1 LKTKIL
7 VFLII
12 SIFILGCTAT
22 KRVPDGKY
30 LLDKTEIIVD
40 NENENSETFSNI
52 LIQKPNARIF
62 NLPLKLYLYNWA
74 KPNSDSLF
82 QAKIMNNEKKYNRWK
97 NLLSAKQV
105 EIYSQSFWNKGIHDF
120 LRKNGSEPVIFQDK
134 KAKTSVKKLQ
144 NYLDNIGY
152 PKAKVS
158 YKIDT
163 IGLKKIK
170 TTFNIIK
177 NDAYTLDTI
186 THEIA
191 SLQIDSM
198 YQKILYNSF
207 LKKSEIFK
215 IENFEKERKRLTDY
229 FRNNGVYDF
238 NSNFVNFK
246 RDSIGTGSKF
256 NIITRINDI
265 TERVGDTVFT
275 RPFEIYK
282 IKEINVFTD
291 SPTNKV
297 SKTLQNLVT
306 ENGINIYSNE
316 KLNFKPKAITNAVFL
331 EKNQLY
337 SDFYKNLTTKAFFN
351 LDQFSSLS
359 IQYVKDSVKKEL
371 TANIF
376 MEQKKKFQFNNAIDF
391 THSNIQDVGVN
402 LSISTTLRNVFR
414 GAETLNIA
422 LRGNIASSK
431 ELSNPDDVFF
441 NVTEYGIETKLNI
454 PRILFPI
461 NFISKLIPKTM
472 LPTTTMSL
480 GFFKQK
486 NIGLDKE
493 SFVGTF
499 NYNWIP
505 KKNHFY
511 KMELFNIQYVKNVNP
526 QNYFNVYRRSYDA
539 LNELASGFT
548 SFLSNNGA
556 LDNNNNLIIENGTNF
571 FIDNA
576 LINNILGL
584 SNNDLTSIRSIEER
598 RLRLTENN
606 LIFSSAIN
614 YNYTSRY
621 DILDNNFYNFRVKLE
636 SAGNFLSLFAKN
648 SNNSSDETKF
658 IFDIAY
664 SQYFKTELEYVKYFD
679 LKNNMILAFK
689 AFGGIAIPYGNSNNI
704 PFSRSYFAGGTND
717 IRAWQPYRLGPGS
730 SGAVNNFNEANLKL
744 LFSMEYRYK
753 IFGPLNGAL
762 FIDSGN
768 IWNVLDNVKE
778 ESFVFNNINSLENI
792 AVGTG
797 TGVRYDFKLF
807 VVRLDLG
814 LKTYNPALDKNQR
827 WFKNFN
833 LNETV
838 FNIGINYPF

>member
-1 LKTKIL
+1 
-7 VFLII
+7 LII
-12 SIFILGCTAT
+12 SIFILGCSAT

-40 NENENSETFSNI
+40 DKKENFEAYYNI
-52 LIQKPNARIF
+52 LTQKPNARLF

-82 QAKIMNNEKKYNRWK
+82 QVKIMNNPNKYNRWK
-97 NLLSAKQV
+97 KLLSAKQV

-120 LRKNGSEPVIFQDK
+120 LRNNGTQPIIFEDK
-134 KAKTSVKKLQ
+134 KAKISVRKLL

-163 IGLKKIK
+163 IGSKKIK
-170 TTFNIIK
+170 TIFNITK
-177 NDAYTLDTI
+177 NEVYTLDTL

-191 SLQIDSM
+191 SMQIDSM
-198 YQKILYNSF
+198 YQKILDNSF
-207 LKKSEIFK
+207 LRKNEVYK
-215 IENFEKERKRLTDY
+215 IENFEKERIRLREY
-229 FRNNGVYDF
+229 FRNNGVIDF
-238 NSNFVNFK
+238 ESTFVNFK
-246 RDSIGTGSKF
+246 RDSIGTGNKF

-265 TERVGDTVFT
+265 TERVQDTIYT
-275 RPFEIYK
+275 RPFEIFR

-297 SKTLQNLVT
+297 SKSLQDLVSY
-306 ENGINIYSNE
+306 NGINIYSQE
-316 KLNFKPKAITNAVFL
+316 KLNFKPKAISNAVFL

-337 SDFYKNLTTKAFFN
+337 SDYYKNLTLKAFFN
-351 LDQFSSLS
+351 LDQFNTIS
-359 IQYVKDSVKKEL
+359 IQYLKDSIKKEL

-391 THSNIQDVGVN
+391 THSNIQDIGVN

-422 LRGNIASSK
+422 LRGNISSSK

-441 NVTEYGIETKLNI
+441 NVTEYGIETKLNF

-461 NFISKLIPKTM
+461 NTTKFIPKTM

-480 GFFKQK
+480 GFFKQQ
-486 NIGLDKE
+486 NIGLDKQ
-493 SFVGTF
+493 SFLGTF
-499 NYNWIP
+499 NYNWTP
-505 KKNHFY
+505 KKNHSY
-511 KMELFNIQYVKNVNP
+511 KFELFNIQYIKNVNP
-526 QNYFNVYRRSYDA
+526 QNYFNVYRRSYDV
-539 LNELASGFT
+539 LNKLASNYT

-556 LDNNNNLIIENGTNF
+556 LDENNNLTIENGTNF
-571 FIDNA
+571 FTYSVLEDENFMVDDKT
-576 LINNILGL
+576 LKSVLE
-584 SNNDLTSIRSIEER
+584 IEER

-614 YNYTSRY
+614 YNYTSKNEL
-621 DILDNNFYNFRVKLE
+621 IDNNFYNFRIKLE

-648 SNNSSDETKF
+648 SNNSIHDNKL

-664 SQYFKTELEYVKYFD
+664 SQYFKTELEYIKYFD
-679 LKNNMILAFK
+679 LKNNMILAFRG
-689 AFGGIAIPYGNSNNI
+689 FGGIAIPYGNSNSI
-704 PFSRSYFAGGTND
+704 PFSRSYFAGGSND

-730 SGAVNNFNEANLKL
+730 SGSFLNFNEANLKL
-744 LFSMEYRYK
+744 LFSLEYRYK
-753 IFGPLNGAL
+753 IYGPLKGAF

-768 IWNVLDNVKE
+768 IWNVLDNVEE
-778 ESFVFNNINSLENI
+778 ESFVFSSLKSLESI

-797 TGVRYDFKLF
+797 MGLRYDFKLF

-814 LKTYNPALDKNQR
+814 VKTYNPVLEKEQR
-827 WFKNFN
+827 WFKNVN
-833 LNETV
+833 INESV